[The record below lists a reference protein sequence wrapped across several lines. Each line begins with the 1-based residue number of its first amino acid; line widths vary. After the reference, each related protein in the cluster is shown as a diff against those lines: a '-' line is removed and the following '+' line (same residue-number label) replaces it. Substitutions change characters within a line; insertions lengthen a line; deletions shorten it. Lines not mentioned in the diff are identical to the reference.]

1 METLGFT
8 RIGSSLSVDDLHEGK
23 REKEAGS
30 KEEGEEARGKEG
42 GERGKE
48 GEGERGRATG

>member
-23 REKEAGS
+23 REKEAGR